1 MNKGLKPRTS
11 FDREQLLGAMKP
23 VRDLIPKD
31 NYDQFLD
38 QVYSAIEIYL
48 DLDEPSMVT
57 KELREIN
64 RICQKPNYTLLN
76 ILENVSTTTKG
87 LLEGSNLLEGAKPL
101 PTLPDKEDEVGI
113 NAFAQELRQRIIVHM
128 KPLSDRRGYR
138 LIGSS
143 KEGRPSKAR
152 IDVLVSFVAAAYV
165 SAAEKGFRRKWDT
178 DGNLPFH
185 QVLEVLF
192 EALSLDGSVDE
203 AIGRLKKGSPAQ
215 FAKSPPNTPAFQE

>member
-1 MNKGLKPRTS
+1 MNREPKPRTFLS
-11 FDREQLLGAMKP
+11 QEELLQAMEP
-23 VRDLIPKD
+23 VRDLIPED
-31 NYDQFLD
+31 NYNQFLD
-38 QVYSAIEIYL
+38 QVYSAIEIFL
-48 DLDEPSMVT
+48 DLDEPSMVA

-87 LLEGSNLLEGAKPL
+87 LLEGSNLLEGAKPF

-143 KEGRPSKAR
+143 KEGRPSKDR
-152 IDVLVSFVAAAYV
+152 LSVLVSFLAAAYV
-165 SAAEKGFRRKWDT
+165 SATGKNYRRKWDG
-178 DGNLPFH
+178 DNPPFH
-185 QVLEVLF
+185 QIL
-192 EALSLDGSVDE
+192 EALFKALGIYTSTDE
-203 AIGRLKKGSPAQ
+203 AIRRQRYPRRNK
-215 FAKSPPNTPAFQE
+215 

>member
-1 MNKGLKPRTS
+1 MKMNPRTAITRDEVS
-11 FDREQLLGAMKP
+11 QALQT
-23 VRDLIPKD
+23 VRVHIP
-31 NYDQFLD
+31 NETFDQFLD

-48 DLDEPSMVT
+48 DLDEPSMVA

-101 PTLPDKEDEVGI
+101 PTLPDKEDKAGI

-143 KEGRPSKAR
+143 KEGRPSKDR
-152 IDVLVSFVAAAYV
+152 LSVLVSFLAAAYV
-165 SAAEKGFRRKWDT
+165 SATGKNYRRKWDG
-178 DGNLPFH
+178 DNLPFH
-185 QVLEVLF
+185 QILELLFEVLGID
-192 EALSLDGSVDE
+192 ASTDE
-203 AIGRLKKGSPAQ
+203 AIRRQRNARHTQINK
-215 FAKSPPNTPAFQE
+215 

>member
-1 MNKGLKPRTS
+1 MKIKPRATVTRTELS
-11 FDREQLLGAMKP
+11 QALQT
-23 VRDLIPKD
+23 VRVHFPNDTF
-31 NYDQFLD
+31 DQFLD
-38 QVYSAIEIYL
+38 QVYSAIEVFL
-48 DLDEPSMVT
+48 DLDEPSMVA

-87 LLEGSNLLEGAKPL
+87 LLEGSNLLEGAKPF

-143 KEGRPSKAR
+143 KEGRPSKDR
-152 IDVLVSFVAAAYV
+152 LSVLVSFLAAAYV
-165 SAAEKGFRRKWDT
+165 SATGKNYRRKWDS
-178 DGNLPFH
+178 DNPPFH
-185 QVLEVLF
+185 QIL
-192 EALSLDGSVDE
+192 EALFKALGIYTSTDE
-203 AIGRLKKGSPAQ
+203 AIRRQRYPRRNK
-215 FAKSPPNTPAFQE
+215 

>member
-1 MNKGLKPRTS
+1 MNREPKPRTALS
-11 FDREQLLGAMKP
+11 REELLQAMEP
-23 VRDLIPKD
+23 VRDLIPED
-31 NYDQFLD
+31 NYNQFLD
-38 QVYSAIEIYL
+38 QVYSAIEIFL
-48 DLDEPSMVT
+48 DLDEPSMVA

-87 LLEGSNLLEGAKPL
+87 LLEGSNLLEGAKPF

-143 KEGRPSKAR
+143 KEGRPSKDR
-152 IDVLVSFVAAAYV
+152 LSVLVSFLAAAYV
-165 SAAEKGFRRKWDT
+165 SATGKNYRRKWDS
-178 DGNLPFH
+178 DNPPFH
-185 QVLEVLF
+185 QIL
-192 EALSLDGSVDE
+192 EALFKALGIYTSTDE
-203 AIGRLKKGSPAQ
+203 AIRRQRYPRRNK
-215 FAKSPPNTPAFQE
+215 

>member
-1 MNKGLKPRTS
+1 MNKEPKPRTS
-11 FDREQLLGAMKP
+11 LSREELLQAMEP
-23 VRDLIPKD
+23 VRDLIPED

-38 QVYSAIEIYL
+38 QVYSATEIYL
-48 DLDEPSMVT
+48 DLDEPSIVA

-143 KEGRPSKAR
+143 KEGRPSKDR
-152 IDVLVSFVAAAYV
+152 LSVLVSFLAAAYV
-165 SAAEKGFRRKWDT
+165 SATGKNYRRKWDS
-178 DGNLPFH
+178 DNPPFH
-185 QVLEVLF
+185 QIL
-192 EALSLDGSVDE
+192 EALFKALGIYTSTDE
-203 AIGRLKKGSPAQ
+203 AIRRQRYPRRNK
-215 FAKSPPNTPAFQE
+215 

>member
-1 MNKGLKPRTS
+1 MNREPKPRTFLS
-11 FDREQLLGAMKP
+11 QEELLQAMEP
-23 VRDLIPKD
+23 VRDLIPED
-31 NYDQFLD
+31 NYNQFLD
-38 QVYSAIEIYL
+38 QVYSAIEIFL
-48 DLDEPSMVT
+48 DLDEPSMVA

-87 LLEGSNLLEGAKPL
+87 LLEGSNLLEGAKPF

-143 KEGRPSKAR
+143 KEGRPSKDR
-152 IDVLVSFVAAAYV
+152 LSVLVSFLAAAYV
-165 SAAEKGFRRKWDT
+165 SATGKNYRRKWDS
-178 DGNLPFH
+178 DNPPFH
-185 QVLEVLF
+185 QIL
-192 EALSLDGSVDE
+192 EALFKALGIYTSTDE
-203 AIGRLKKGSPAQ
+203 AIRRQRYPRRNKQ
-215 FAKSPPNTPAFQE
+215 

>member
-1 MNKGLKPRTS
+1 MNKQPKPRTS
-11 FDREQLLGAMKP
+11 LSREKLLQAMEP
-23 VRDLIPKD
+23 VRDLIPED
-31 NYDQFLD
+31 NYNQFLD
-38 QVYSAIEIYL
+38 QVYSAIEVFL
-48 DLDEPSMVT
+48 DLDEPSMVA

-87 LLEGSNLLEGAKPL
+87 LLEGSNLLEGAKPF

-143 KEGRPSKAR
+143 KEGRPSKDR
-152 IDVLVSFVAAAYV
+152 LSVLVSFLAAAYV
-165 SAAEKGFRRKWDT
+165 SATGKNYRRKWDS
-178 DGNLPFH
+178 DNPPFH
-185 QVLEVLF
+185 QIL
-192 EALSLDGSVDE
+192 EALFKALGIYTSTDE
-203 AIGRLKKGSPAQ
+203 AIRRQRYPRRNK
-215 FAKSPPNTPAFQE
+215 

>member
-1 MNKGLKPRTS
+1 MNKEPKPRTS
-11 FDREQLLGAMKP
+11 LSREELLQAMEP
-23 VRDLIPKD
+23 VRDLIPED

-38 QVYSAIEIYL
+38 QVYSATEIYL
-48 DLDEPSMVT
+48 DLDDPSIVT

-64 RICQKPNYTLLN
+64 RVCQKPNYTLLN

-87 LLEGSNLLEGAKPL
+87 LLEGSNLLEGAKPF

-143 KEGRPSKAR
+143 KEGRPSKDR
-152 IDVLVSFVAAAYV
+152 LSVLVSFLAAAYV
-165 SAAEKGFRRKWDT
+165 SATGKNYRRQWDS
-178 DGNLPFH
+178 DNLPFH
-185 QVLEVLF
+185 QILEFLFEVLGIN
-192 EALSLDGSVDE
+192 ASTDE
-203 AIGRLKKGSPAQ
+203 AIRRQ
-215 FAKSPPNTPAFQE
+215 RNTRHTQINK

>member
-1 MNKGLKPRTS
+1 MNKEPKPKTSLGREELLK
-11 FDREQLLGAMKP
+11 AMEP
-23 VRDLIPKD
+23 VSDLIPED

-38 QVYSAIEIYL
+38 QVYSATEIYL
-48 DLDEPSMVT
+48 DLDEPSIVT

-64 RICQKPNYTLLN
+64 RVCQKPNYTLLN

-143 KEGRPSKAR
+143 KEGRPSKDR
-152 IDVLVSFVAAAYV
+152 LSVLVSFLAAAYV
-165 SAAEKGFRRKWDT
+165 SATGKNYRRQWDS
-178 DGNLPFH
+178 DNLPFH
-185 QVLEVLF
+185 QILEFLFEVLGIN
-192 EALSLDGSVDE
+192 ASTDE
-203 AIGRLKKGSPAQ
+203 AIRRQ
-215 FAKSPPNTPAFQE
+215 RNTRHTQINK